1 MDNMNAAMNAKMEK
15 LAGDPNTT
23 VLKTEFTK
31 TFTPF
36 SAARIQRAWSTIDEM
51 TANELKDV
59 KDEHRY
65 RRALIKNDELLAF
78 YKTHTKMFLML
89 TSREQMEE
97 PRYRAAIEAM
107 LNVRRQ
113 VETGALTEDK
123 ANVESSSAILEAL
136 MNDSRIVEA

>member
-1 MDNMNAAMNAKMEK
+1 MNAAMSAKMAK
-15 LAGDPNTT
+15 LAEDPNTT

-31 TFTPF
+31 TFQPF
-36 SAARIQRAWSTIDEM
+36 SAARIQKAWKTIDEL

-65 RRALIKNDELLAF
+65 RRALIKNEELLAL

-89 TSREQMEE
+89 TSREQMAE

-113 VETGALTEDK
+113 VERGQLTEDR

-136 MNDSRIVEA
+136 LNEQRFEEV